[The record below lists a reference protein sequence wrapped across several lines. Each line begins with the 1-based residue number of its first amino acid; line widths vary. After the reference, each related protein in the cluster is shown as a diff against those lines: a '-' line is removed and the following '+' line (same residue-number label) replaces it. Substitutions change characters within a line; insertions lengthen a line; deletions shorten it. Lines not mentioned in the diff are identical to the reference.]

1 MIKNQIKT
9 FVLLSVLTALLLFAG
24 RFLAGT
30 TGLIFAGIFV
40 VLLNFV
46 TYFYSGKIVLFMYRA
61 KEVKAKDYPEL
72 FKIVKEV
79 ATIAEIPMPKVYI
92 IPTTSPNA
100 FATGRNPKHAVVACT
115 DGILKMLSK
124 DELKGVIAHEISHI
138 KNRDILIQ
146 TIAATIAG
154 IISYLAA
161 MARWGAIFGG
171 FGGNNDRDGGNI
183 LSLLV
188 LAIITPIIALL
199 IQLAISRSRE
209 YLADESAAKI
219 LKNPVGLSSALQKLE
234 AGIKNDP
241 LRFGNPSTSSLFISN
256 PFRSSGFLN
265 MLSTHP
271 STQERVKRLDA
282 MRF

>member
-92 IPTTSPNA
+92 IPTT
-100 FATGRNPKHAVVACT
+100 
-115 DGILKMLSK
+115 
-124 DELKGVIAHEISHI
+124 
-138 KNRDILIQ
+138 
-146 TIAATIAG
+146 
-154 IISYLAA
+154 
-161 MARWGAIFGG
+161 
-171 FGGNNDRDGGNI
+171 
-183 LSLLV
+183 
-188 LAIITPIIALL
+188 
-199 IQLAISRSRE
+199 
-209 YLADESAAKI
+209 
-219 LKNPVGLSSALQKLE
+219 
-234 AGIKNDP
+234 
-241 LRFGNPSTSSLFISN
+241 
-256 PFRSSGFLN
+256 
-265 MLSTHP
+265 
-271 STQERVKRLDA
+271 
-282 MRF
+282 